1 MEKRK
6 KKTTEQQDTT
16 TKSSRVSR
24 KKKHKSTLV
33 NVWKNREKTH
43 ILVLI
48 FALIGAFM
56 VDVLKILKNLI
67 LSIFVICLVCALC
80 GAIFVWTKIQPYYKE
95 YNEFAEEQVEN
106 STYDTFKLDESTY
119 IYDSNGEILVKLR
132 GEQDSA
138 YLEYKDIPVDVVN
151 AFIAVE
157 DRSFWDNPG
166 IDVKGL
172 VRVGVDFIRTHG
184 DEMHGAST
192 ITQQLARCVFLS
204 HEVSIERKAKEM
216 LIALKLTKKYS
227 KQEIVEFYVNDV
239 CFANAVYGIEAAASA
254 YFNKTTKELTLSEIA
269 YLSAIPNS
277 PEYYN
282 PYKYPERALERRDK
296 ILGDMRELG
305 YITEKEYQAALSEEI
320 NIERPS
326 YSFNDNMSTYAI
338 DCATRYI
345 MRLNNFEFRYH
356 FESMTDYTNY
366 KKEYSEAYSVAN
378 MDLVTGGYKVY
389 TTLDKDIQSNI
400 QQLLDENLMFD
411 SEINENTGVYSLQGA
426 ITVVDNSTGKVIAV
440 VGGRTQEDIDNQN
453 YTLNRAYQSP
463 RQPGSSIKP
472 LVVYTPALMNGY
484 RPTSMVQNIDVN
496 KAKEKGVDVQ
506 SLTGTSMT
514 LRSALEQSRNGVA
527 WQIFDK
533 LGAENCMSY
542 LEKMGFASICP
553 NDFFNSSSLGGLTN
567 GVTTVEMA
575 GAYSTLENN
584 GKMREVTCISS
595 IINKDEKDIYRANE
609 EVQVYDPYAAYTMVD
624 MMQGVLTVGTAKQL
638 GWSRTTKMVAACKT
652 GTTNDSKD
660 GWLCGFTPYYTVTVW
675 VGYDQPRTLNNLYG
689 ATYPGKIWKDCMLYL
704 IKDKEVITNFGE
716 APESELIIP
725 QEELDR
731 EQFLPGRSDDEV
743 LSDGYTVGDYRND
756 REIGQGLN
764 PIISSMQSLDV
775 NDASFTTKLQSL
787 YSQGQNIISQIYS
800 RKYTAELQGNLD
812 SAYNAAMERAGFTNM
827 N

>member
-389 TTLDKDIQSNI
+389 TTLNKDIQSNI

-411 SEINENTGVYSLQGA
+411 SEIDENTGVYSLQGA

-472 LVVYTPALMNGY
+472 LVVYTPALINGY

-496 KAKEKGVDVQ
+496 KAKEKV
-506 SLTGTSMT
+506 
-514 LRSALEQSRNGVA
+514 
-527 WQIFDK
+527 
-533 LGAENCMSY
+533 
-542 LEKMGFASICP
+542 
-553 NDFFNSSSLGGLTN
+553 
-567 GVTTVEMA
+567 
-575 GAYSTLENN
+575 
-584 GKMREVTCISS
+584 
-595 IINKDEKDIYRANE
+595 
-609 EVQVYDPYAAYTMVD
+609 
-624 MMQGVLTVGTAKQL
+624 
-638 GWSRTTKMVAACKT
+638 
-652 GTTNDSKD
+652 
-660 GWLCGFTPYYTVTVW
+660 
-675 VGYDQPRTLNNLYG
+675 
-689 ATYPGKIWKDCMLYL
+689 
-704 IKDKEVITNFGE
+704 
-716 APESELIIP
+716 
-725 QEELDR
+725 
-731 EQFLPGRSDDEV
+731 
-743 LSDGYTVGDYRND
+743 
-756 REIGQGLN
+756 
-764 PIISSMQSLDV
+764 
-775 NDASFTTKLQSL
+775 
-787 YSQGQNIISQIYS
+787 
-800 RKYTAELQGNLD
+800 
-812 SAYNAAMERAGFTNM
+812 
-827 N
+827 